1 MRIRIPAAFS
11 AIAVASMFAA
21 GCSDSY
27 FEGPRLSSNPNQPT
41 SAKPEN
47 QFIGFQAFAFYSL
60 TGDLNRLISLWMQ
73 QMAGTGRQW
82 AGYDQYVVTEND
94 FTFGSFYTQGG
105 LVDIRGVQEKVKDDK
120 LFLGIAQAWEAL
132 IMDLASDTWGDIP
145 YSEAVLTDNTAPKL
159 DKQAAVH
166 TALLT
171 LLDQAIANMNAG
183 GTGPVALDLVYGG
196 DKASWLKAVH
206 TLKARIYMHLA
217 ETDPT
222 SYAKALTETN
232 SGISSPDFDFTTYQ
246 SATTGE
252 ANHWYQFRIQ
262 RGTDISAGEFV
273 VDLMKARTDPRLTD
287 YFSPGADANGQII
300 GAPPGEEFDGTQAWL
315 SAVRGSP
322 DFRQP
327 VLTFAENQLI
337 RAEAQYRTGAQP
349 AALAT
354 LNAYRGSVGL
364 AAKVGL
370 TGAALLQAIME
381 DKYVALFQNTEVW
394 NDYRRTCYPN
404 LTPAAGTFIPARLV
418 YGTDERRANPNIPSP
433 SQQPKRNQL
442 DPATTTAIDG
452 SPCRGTGS

>member
-11 AIAVASMFAA
+11 AIAVAGMFAA

-27 FEGPRLSSNPNQPT
+27 FEGPRLSTNPNQPS

-47 QFIGFQAFAFYSL
+47 QFVGFQAFAFYSL

-82 AGYDQYVVTEND
+82 AGFDQYVVTEND

-120 LFLGIAQAWEAL
+120 LYLGIAQAWEAL
-132 IMDLASDTWGDIP
+132 IMDLAADTWGDIP
-145 YSEAVLTDNTAPKL
+145 YSEAVTDNKTPTL
-159 DKQAAVH
+159 DKQLAVH
-166 TALLT
+166 NALLT
-171 LLDQAIANMNAG
+171 LLDQAISNMNAG
-183 GTGPVALDLVYGG
+183 GTGPAALDLVYGG
-196 DKASWLKAVH
+196 DKTSWVKAAH
-206 TLKARIYMHLA
+206 TLKARMYMHLA
-217 ETDPT
+217 ELDA
-222 SYAKALTETN
+222 SNYAKALSETS
-232 SGISSPDFDFTTYQ
+232 SGIASPAGDFTTYQ

-262 RGTDISAGEFV
+262 RGTDISAGKFV
-273 VDLMKARTDPRLTD
+273 VDLMKARSDLRLTD
-287 YFSPGADANGQII
+287 YFSPGADAGGQII

-322 DFRQP
+322 DYRQP

-337 RAEAQYRTGAQP
+337 RAEAQYRTNAQV

-354 LNAYRGSVGL
+354 LNGYRAGVGL
-364 AAKVGL
+364 GPKVGL

-404 LTPAAGTFIPARLV
+404 LAPASGSFIPARLV

-442 DPATTTAIDG
+442 DPATANAIDG
-452 SPCRGTGS
+452 TRCLGTGT

>member
-1 MRIRIPAAFS
+1 MRIRIPVAFS
-11 AIAVASMFAA
+11 AIAVASMLTAC
-21 GCSDSY
+21 GDSY
-27 FEGPRLSSNPNQPT
+27 FEGPRLSSNPNQPS

-47 QFIGFQAFAFYSL
+47 QFVGFQAFAFYSL

-105 LVDIRGVQEKVKDDK
+105 LVDIRGVEEKVADDK
-120 LFLGIAQAWEAL
+120 LFLGIAQTWEAL

-145 YSEAVLTDNTAPKL
+145 YSEAVKDVVHPKL
-159 DKQAAVH
+159 DKQVDVH
-166 TALLT
+166 NALLT
-171 LLDQAIANMNAG
+171 LLDQAISNING
-183 GTGPVALDLVYGG
+183 GTVGPAALDLVYGG
-196 DKASWLKAVH
+196 DKTSWLKAAH

-217 ETDPT
+217 ELDATN
-222 SYAKALTETN
+222 YAKALAETN

-262 RGTDISAGEFV
+262 RGTDISAGKFL
-273 VDLMKARTDPRLTD
+273 VDLMKSRNDPRLLD
-287 YFSPGADANGQII
+287 YFSPGSGAAGQVL
-300 GAPPGEEFDGTQAWL
+300 GAPPGDEFDGKQAWL
-315 SAVRGSP
+315 SGPRGSP

-337 RAEAQYRTGAQP
+337 RAEAQYRTNAQP

-354 LNAYRGSVGL
+354 LNGYRAGVGL
-364 AAKVGL
+364 AAKNGL

-381 DKYVALFQNTEVW
+381 EKYVALFQNTEVW

-404 LTPAAGTFIPARLV
+404 LTPAAGTFVPARLV

-433 SQQPKRNQL
+433 SAQPKRNQD
-442 DPATTTAIDG
+442 DPATALALDG
-452 SPCRGTGS
+452 SRCLGTGS